1 MNHNAECKKH
11 KKETCNTFETMVRKR
26 KVENKQCEEGKK
38 TNLQPNKKHILQ
50 IMEKIM
56 YIYAEVDKLIDKKNL

>member
-38 TNLQPNKKHILQ
+38 TNLQPNKKTYPTNNG
-50 IMEKIM
+50 KNNV
-56 YIYAEVDKLIDKKNL
+56 YIC